1 MTRTTDE
8 AGLPTRSDALYDLAD
23 GAAETNAICAGC
35 GLALPADAAIY
46 VCSHES
52 TFCETCS
59 SHMHNVCSH
68 CQGKLV
74 RRFQRMSDLHN
85 GADINHGF
93 PGVFRSWI
101 IWALSAGVWTF
112 VTLAYAITVY
122 ELYRSTGGSMSF
134 LGALGMAASQV
145 LTYVPLTPF
154 VFAFAIRF
162 QIQRNNWARSSLILL
177 AGGLA
182 FTLVQVALHGM
193 TPYAFWDPRLRHW
206 VSAVWDTQTHALHIQ
221 WFMYKRIL
229 LSNLVDDIVTV
240 YLPIVLA
247 AHVASYYHGLR
258 ERELRTS
265 QLQAQLEKARLQ
277 SLKSQLQ
284 PHFLFNTLNSISALM
299 LTNVQAADR
308 MITRLGD
315 LLRISL
321 ETAGTQMTTLSREL
335 EFVNCY
341 IEIEKVRFEERLK
354 VHIDVAPET
363 LDASVPHLLL
373 QPLVDNAI
381 KHGISRRASGGEI
394 RISATHDDDDLHLE
408 VRDNGPGFRDAS
420 HSRSGG
426 MGLRI
431 TRERLETIYGQD
443 QSMELLSPPD
453 GGVVA
458 RVCIPLRLAADARE
472 SLSEPAASVA
482 PA

>member
-1 MTRTTDE
+1 M
-8 AGLPTRSDALYDLAD
+8 
-23 GAAETNAICAGC
+23 NASCEGC
-35 GLALPADAAIY
+35 GLALTNDPAVY
-46 VCSHES
+46 VCSRES
-52 TFCETCS
+52 TFCATCS
-59 SHMHNVCSH
+59 SHMHGVCSH
-68 CQGKLV
+68 CRGELV
-74 RRFQRMSDLHN
+74 RRPRRMKTLQDHDEEEIASRSP
-85 GADINHGF
+85 A
-93 PGVFRSWI
+93 FRSWI

-122 ELYRSTGGSMSF
+122 ELYRSTGASASF
-134 LGALGMAASQV
+134 LDSLGMISSQV
-145 LTYVPLTPF
+145 LTYIPLTPF
-154 VFAFAIRF
+154 VFALANRF
-162 QIQRNNWARSSLILL
+162 QVQRNNWAKNSLILL
-177 AGGLA
+177 AGGLV
-182 FTLVQVALHGM
+182 FTVAQVALRGM

-206 VSAVWDTQTHALHIQ
+206 VSAVWDAPAHAFRIQ
-221 WFMYKRIL
+221 WFMYERIL
-229 LSNLVDDIVTV
+229 LSTVVDDIVTT
-240 YLPIVLA
+240 YFPIVLI
-247 AHVASYYHGLR
+247 AHVASYYHRFR

-265 QLQAQLEKARLQ
+265 QLQAQLEKARLLA
-277 SLKSQLQ
+277 LKSQLQ

-354 VHIDVAPET
+354 VNIDVAPET

-381 KHGISRRASGGEI
+381 KHGISRRVSGGEI
-394 RISATHDDDDLHLE
+394 RISATQDDADLHLE
-408 VRDNGPGFRDAS
+408 VRDNGPGFREPG
-420 HSRSGG
+420 RSQSCGI
-426 MGLRI
+426 GLRI

-443 QSMELLSPPD
+443 QSVELLSLPD

-458 RVCIPLRLAADARE
+458 RVCIPLRVAVVGRE
-472 SLSEPAASVA
+472 SRSESAPSVA